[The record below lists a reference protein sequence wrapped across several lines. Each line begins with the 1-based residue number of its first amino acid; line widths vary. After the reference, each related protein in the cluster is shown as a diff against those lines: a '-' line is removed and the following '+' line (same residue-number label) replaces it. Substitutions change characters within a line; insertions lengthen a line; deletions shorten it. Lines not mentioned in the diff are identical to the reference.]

1 MRVPYKDTLT
11 YNYYGD
17 IVGQSKKF
25 KQFMT
30 ECKNFE
36 KFEELVKLGLKGI
49 TLGEKKYPKDKF
61 LKTDMINSVKEE
73 IRDIVVY
80 LFFLYLKI
88 DKLEKG
94 VTQDL
99 YEWKNK

>member
-1 MRVPYKDTLT
+1 
-11 YNYYGD
+11 
-17 IVGQSKKF
+17 
-25 KQFMT
+25 
-30 ECKNFE
+30 
-36 KFEELVKLGLKGI
+36 
-49 TLGEKKYPKDKF
+49 
-61 LKTDMINSVKEE
+61 MINSVKEE